1 MPELRKQRYPN
12 LGLGTIVLAL
22 DRYKG
27 LKVWGRRGGGRHF

>member
-22 DRYKG
+22 DRYEG
-27 LKVWGRRGGGRHF
+27 QQLGRAILC